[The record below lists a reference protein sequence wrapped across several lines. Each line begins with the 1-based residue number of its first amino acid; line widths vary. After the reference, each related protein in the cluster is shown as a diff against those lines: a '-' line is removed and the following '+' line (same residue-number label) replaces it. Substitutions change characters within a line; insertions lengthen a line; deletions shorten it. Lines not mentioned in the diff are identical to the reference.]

1 MYYFNNIF
9 QKVFVINLEIDEI
22 KRELI
27 KLKFKEANIDF
38 EFFEAVNGYE
48 EPYLS
53 EFKEYYKK
61 PFRRKGAHKLEISKK
76 MKAIKSPGA
85 YGYLKT
91 WEKILCLSIE
101 NNYKN
106 ICVFDDDVLID
117 KNFNLKFDNFINEI
131 KNKWA
136 IINLGSTQHE
146 WNNVKV
152 LKKKNYYFTPEN
164 TDGSFAVA
172 IKRNIFKELL
182 NEVRKYNC
190 SFDSGALRY
199 IFEKYNGF
207 CYTLYP
213 AIVIADVYKSSIR
226 EGRNLL
232 TLSKN
237 LRWNLDNISYK
248 KYLNILIS
256 VILPVQ
262 NNEDVIADCLD
273 NLLNQT
279 YKCIEIIIIDN
290 NSDDNTL
297 KIIDSYINNNY
308 NIKVIKNNKIENL
321 NYCKNIGLDNSNGD
335 FVIFYNT
342 NIISNSNRFEIQLD
356 NILKKGLLICSCNCY
371 YNSNNLKIE
380 KYCLDSLI
388 LNKFLFNK
396 YRFSADNEYECLD
409 YLSLLKKMLQIDIVG
424 SLEDMH
430 KNNTLNNIYDNIDF
444 SLYINKH
451 TNNNILKDI

>member
-1 MYYFNNIF
+1 M
-9 QKVFVINLEIDEI
+9 
-22 KRELI
+22 
-27 KLKFKEANIDF
+27 
-38 EFFEAVNGYE
+38 
-48 EPYLS
+48 
-53 EFKEYYKK
+53 
-61 PFRRKGAHKLEISKK
+61 
-76 MKAIKSPGA
+76 
-85 YGYLKT
+85 
-91 WEKILCLSIE
+91 
-101 NNYKN
+101 
-106 ICVFDDDVLID
+106 
-117 KNFNLKFDNFINEI
+117 
-131 KNKWA
+131 
-136 IINLGSTQHE
+136 
-146 WNNVKV
+146 
-152 LKKKNYYFTPEN
+152 
-164 TDGSFAVA
+164 
-172 IKRNIFKELL
+172 
-182 NEVRKYNC
+182 
-190 SFDSGALRY
+190 
-199 IFEKYNGF
+199 
-207 CYTLYP
+207 YP

-262 NNEDVIADCLD
+262 NNENVIADCLD

-290 NSDDNTL
+290 SSDDNTL

-308 NIKVIKNNKIENL
+308 NIKVIKNNKVENL

-342 NIISNSNRFEIQLD
+342 NIISNSNRLEIQLD

-396 YRFSADNEYECLD
+396 YRFSADNEYESLD
-409 YLSLLKKMLQIDIVG
+409 YLSLLKKMLQIDTIG
-424 SLEDMH
+424 SLEDLH